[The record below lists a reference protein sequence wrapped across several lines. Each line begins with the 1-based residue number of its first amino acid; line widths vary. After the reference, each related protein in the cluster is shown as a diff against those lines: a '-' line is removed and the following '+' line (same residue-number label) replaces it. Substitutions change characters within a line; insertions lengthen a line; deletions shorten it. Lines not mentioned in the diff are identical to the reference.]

1 MPLLF
6 HVPIIYLHAL
16 HMRWKLP
23 AFRAAAFFLAFCF
36 CQVLI
41 LIWKPCRIVLNRK
54 FKYFYTHF
62 YDWTCVNSLFLIFF
76 FFSPELEKLKIN
88 FNLYNNF
95 FFLVCETF
103 FIVLYFIQMY
113 FFFCLSTKYVLLVF
127 IFLWLPA
134 FAFPSSPPS
143 DIYVRQFEFYNV
155 IVKNNQ
161 IVVVL
166 GRCTNFKKKK
176 SIIFVLSPISR
187 MTFFFRLR
195 MLGSW
200 QGRFYVIA
208 KVLKNMQR

>member
-76 FFSPELEKLKIN
+76 FFSPELEKLKFN

-103 FIVLYFIQMY
+103 FIVLGIFYTNV
-113 FFFCLSTKYVLLVF
+113 FFFFLFVYEIRASRLY
-127 IFLWLPA
+127 IFM
-134 FAFPSSPPS
+134 
-143 DIYVRQFEFYNV
+143 VT
-155 IVKNNQ
+155 
-161 IVVVL
+161 
-166 GRCTNFKKKK
+166 C
-176 SIIFVLSPISR
+176 
-187 MTFFFRLR
+187 FRLSLLPILR
-195 MLGSW
+195 YLRTSIW
-200 QGRFYVIA
+200 I
-208 KVLKNMQR
+208 LQRNRKK